1 MCVSQRKLGGGV
13 GVAEEEVEGVEDV
26 FKQDACVRTGCRA
39 SAKE

>member
-1 MCVSQRKLGGGV
+1 MCELEKGRRRVGV
-13 GVAEEEVEGVEDV
+13 GEEGVEDV